1 MAPPIFHL
9 AFPVHD
15 LEAARSFYGTLL
27 GCSEGRSSDKW
38 IDFNFYGHQ
47 IVAHLDP
54 KARTSAAINQVDV
67 ALVPISHF
75 GVVLD
80 WEDWHDL
87 TTRLTNKGISFL
99 IEPGIRFAGEV
110 GEQKTFFLRDP
121 SLNTLEFKAF
131 RDSSQLF
138 KRY

>member
-27 GCSEGRSSDKW
+27 GCSEGRSSDRW

-67 ALVPISHF
+67 ALVPI
-75 GVVLD
+75 
-80 WEDWHDL
+80 
-87 TTRLTNKGISFL
+87 
-99 IEPGIRFAGEV
+99 
-110 GEQKTFFLRDP
+110 
-121 SLNTLEFKAF
+121 
-131 RDSSQLF
+131 
-138 KRY
+138 